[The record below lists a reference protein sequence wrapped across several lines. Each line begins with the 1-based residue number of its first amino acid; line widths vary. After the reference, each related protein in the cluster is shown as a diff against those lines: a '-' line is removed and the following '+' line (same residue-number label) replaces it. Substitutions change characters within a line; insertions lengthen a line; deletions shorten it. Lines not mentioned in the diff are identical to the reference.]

1 MAETHSSNNDQDTCD
16 ARIAAVLNY
25 RYGDGFVY
33 LPKRHSKNL
42 YLLARQVGYI
52 DSDGYLTRKGR
63 ALLARFEYI

>member
-1 MAETHSSNNDQDTCD
+1 MTDTSNTNQDASD
-16 ARIAAVLNY
+16 ARIAAVLHY

-33 LPKRHSKNL
+33 LPKRRSKDL
-42 YLLARQVGYI
+42 YLMARKIGYI